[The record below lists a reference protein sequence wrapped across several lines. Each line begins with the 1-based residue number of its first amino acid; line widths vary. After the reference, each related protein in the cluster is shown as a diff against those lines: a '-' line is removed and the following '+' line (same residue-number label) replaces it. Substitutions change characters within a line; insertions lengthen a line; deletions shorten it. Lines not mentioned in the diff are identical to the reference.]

1 MEGRP
6 YRSDLRSRHVTDARA
21 RILDATVRVMAA
33 GVATV
38 SIPSVARQARVSI
51 PTIYRYFPTK
61 RDLLAAVY
69 PHIER
74 RAGLK
79 ELAVLRTIDDRRPAP
94 TGRSRASESFPIRAK
109 GVDNEAH
116 DAGGVLTGWVEFG
129 VIDRHCPA
137 NDVRACQGASREFR
151 KDVPIQPAFLLVV
164 DGREALGRED
174 IEVDVQPPWP
184 TGIERRDR

>member
-6 YRSDLRSRHVTDARA
+6 YRSELRTRHVTDARA
-21 RILDATVRVMAA
+21 RILDATFRVMTA

-51 PTIYRYFPTK
+51 PTIYRHFPTK

-79 ELAVLRTIDDRRPAP
+79 ELAVLRTSMTFVRRRRA
-94 TGRSRASESFPIRAK
+94 GHERVRASPSEPRASTMK
-109 GVDNEAH
+109 RTMRAASLP
-116 DAGGVLTGWVEFG
+116 AG
-129 VIDRHCPA
+129 
-137 NDVRACQGASREFR
+137 SRSG
-151 KDVPIQPAFLLVV
+151 L
-164 DGREALGRED
+164 
-174 IEVDVQPPWP
+174 
-184 TGIERRDR
+184 